1 MKQTKN
7 KIITFIFFFAS
18 TFSISAGNERESCED
33 ETPNKKCLAIS
44 RLYANLRIPHNQETL
59 HKQNIVLNKLLEQA
73 KELNNQHWID
83 LLQEHLAMNTL
94 LPHHFVNINGK
105 QQVNIHG
112 YEKELIEKG
121 LLNESYLD

>member
-1 MKQTKN
+1 M
-7 KIITFIFFFAS
+7 
-18 TFSISAGNERESCED
+18 
-33 ETPNKKCLAIS
+33 AIS
-44 RLYANLRIPHNQETL
+44 RPYANLRIPHNQETL

-105 QQVNIHG
+105 QQVNIRS